1 MLKRRGF
8 NVDRILNAR
17 RLERESEEQRERDR
31 QLAAELDKA
40 NAPSPERLN
49 DYQQQLG
56 TMFPDADPS
65 HVDKLLRSHKD
76 DHLQRAAAELSDG
89 GYPRKPRPQLPGA
102 MPEASGEGGGEDEK
116 RQSSLFSSFKKR
128 FATRPPSTL
137 PGIGPAESSNAVRQ
151 PMSAPVARPPAQPT
165 MPDPQSQVSPTNDIK
180 SNVLRAIAASRPDND
195 AAVKSLPTMRE
206 VREPQSS
213 YCDATH
219 ATDLVYVCDVAG
231 LRTYFARDVTDAEC
245 ALEQHGAALRR
256 FATSIIRPLADVFG
270 MNPRSLH
277 VRVLAS
283 PTWRLTR
290 RSSST
295 TWPGRSS
302 RSIGRAPSTA
312 TFAISSAGTTATS
325 KLATSTVRRSLCRR
339 ADAAQTRSSRGTCR
353 SHTNWR
359 TVRLT
364 SRK

>member
-17 RLERESEEQRERDR
+17 RIERETEEQRERDR

-49 DYQQQLG
+49 EYQQQLG

-89 GYPRKPRPQLPGA
+89 RYPRKPRPQLPGA
-102 MPEASGEGGGEDEK
+102 MPEASGDGGEDEK

-128 FATRPPSTL
+128 FATRPPTGL
-137 PGIGPAESSNAVRQ
+137 PSIGPAESSNAIRQ
-151 PMSAPVARPPAQPT
+151 PSSAPVARPPPQPR

-219 ATDLVYVCDVAG
+219 ATDLVYVLDVAG
-231 LRTYFARDVTDAEC
+231 LRTYFARDVTDAAS

-256 FATSIIRPLADVFG
+256 FATGIIRPLADVFG

-277 VRVLAS
+277 VRALARS
-283 PTWRLTR
+283 MWRLMA

-295 TWPGRSS
+295 TSPDRSS
-302 RSIGRAPSTA
+302 RSIGRAQSTA
-312 TFAISSAGTTATS
+312 ICATMSAGTTAMC
-325 KLATSTVRRSLCRR
+325 KLAIPTVRRSICR
-339 ADAAQTRSSRGTCR
+339 
-353 SHTNWR
+353 
-359 TVRLT
+359 
-364 SRK
+364 